1 MRFANS
7 TLTVEKFGGF
17 VNGLTVFTM
26 ITLIAAGYFSA
37 IGSFAGVA

>member
-7 TLTVEKFGGF
+7 DMNVGNFGGF
-17 VNGLTVFTM
+17 VNGLAVLVT
-26 ITLIAAGYFSA
+26 IALIAAGYFSA

>member
-7 TLTVEKFGGF
+7 DNTVQKFGGF
-17 VNGLTVFTM
+17 VNGLTVFAM
-26 ITLIAAGYFSA
+26 IGLIAVGYFSA